1 MKELTIEEFQD
12 QIEDIMEE
20 FDAGSD
26 EHYKIFWDVDGVV
39 KTAMCVP
46 FDGPWETTVKEDD
59 EGELLVEL
67 PNRLLAKMGW
77 GEGDDLDMKDVDG
90 SIHLTKNE
98 PKQK

>member
-1 MKELTIEEFQD
+1 VVWN
-12 QIEDIMEE
+12 
-20 FDAGSD
+20 D
-26 EHYKIFWDVDGVV
+26 EGVE
-39 KTAMCVP
+39 KCCMMLP
-46 FDGPWETTVKEDD
+46 FEGPWETTVKEDD